1 MISVCIASYNGE
13 RYIKDQI
20 SSILCQL
27 SLDDEIILSDDGS
40 NDKTL
45 KIVSQFNDN
54 RIKVVQGPKSGIV
67 KNFENAIY
75 NATGDFIFISDQDD
89 VWLDN
94 KVQEF
99 LTCFES
105 NNDVHLVVSDC
116 TVVDSNLQTIRRS
129 YFETR
134 NSGSGLLKNLYKG
147 GFHGCCMCFR
157 KELLNHILPFPNNI
171 PMHDWWI
178 GLVAEAKGKT
188 FFLDK
193 TLLLYRRHGLNA
205 SSASERSTNSL
216 FIQIKHRLNLI
227 MNLIRRCL

>member
-1 MISVCIASYNGE
+1 MISVCIATYNGGE
-13 RYIKDQI
+13 YVHEQI
-20 SSILCQL
+20 SSIIMQL
-27 SLDDEIILSDDGS
+27 SESDEIIISDDGS
-40 NDKTL
+40 DDNTL
-45 KIVSQFNDN
+45 NIIKSFNDL
-54 RIKVVQGPKSGIV
+54 RIKVYDGPKLGII
-67 KNFENAIY
+67 KNFENSISRAK
-75 NATGDFIFISDQDD
+75 GDFIFIADQDD
-89 VWLDN
+89 VWIEN
-94 KVQEF
+94 KIQEF
-99 LTCFES
+99 LTCFE
-105 NNDVHLVVSDC
+105 NNRDVNLIVSDC
-116 TVVDSNLQTIRRS
+116 TVVDSNLQIIRSS

-157 KELLNHILPFPNNI
+157 KELLNQILPFPNNI

-178 GLVAEAKGKT
+178 GLVAEVKGKT

-193 TLLLYRRHGLNA
+193 SLLLYRRHGLNA